1 MAIIHQRITIVN
13 IRKPAR
19 KNLNDE
25 LQWFGNSLGLFSL
38 RDKDK
43 SCYRVF
49 IELLKAAKNNVPL
62 TSDEIAARLQLSRG
76 TVIHHL
82 IKLMEAGIVVHQRNK
97 YMLRVDNLRDLISEM
112 EKDMKRIT
120 EDLKEIANEIDN
132 VLEL

>member
-49 IELLKAAKNNVPL
+49 IELLKAAKSNKPL
-62 TSDEIAARLQLSRG
+62 NSDEIAAKLQLSRG

-82 IKLMEAGIVVHQRNK
+82 AKLMEAGIVVHQGNR

-120 EDLKEIANEIDN
+120 EDLKEIANEIDK